1 MCIFFSFSEVVR
13 IRVVVWVLCQ
23 TSLKKK
29 EAGWAQG
36 LLQGRTQK
44 ARNQIRAEQGFELKL
59 SKILQI
65 LYLALQHQNFWGF
78 WYIDFPISPLLGEL
92 CVHFFDQID
101 MQFYPGIPCLLLPS
115 LRHSVALLKR
125 KSWSA
130 TMKSWILATAS
141 SDFYS
146 FFFFFQSAHLYHSLL
161 LDIFTSY
168 LDSLKPL
175 MKFCFVSFLSS
186 FPF

>member
-130 TMKSWILATAS
+130 TMKSWILATVS

-146 FFFFFQSAHLYHSLL
+146 FFFSKVLTYTTLSCLISLL
-161 LDIFTSY
+161 VTWT
-168 LDSLKPL
+168 
-175 MKFCFVSFLSS
+175 V
-186 FPF
+186 